1 MLIVDFDKIKSLKI
15 SPVACVEWIK
25 ESFSIKKGSQLPPK
39 CSIHPEGLDFYT
51 SMPCLLPKEYD
62 RFCLKLVHRISGA
75 TPALGSDI
83 LVYEASSGELLAL
96 MDCDWITAMR
106 TGAVATLAAQTLRKS
121 GEITYSF
128 IGLGNTARATLSC
141 LLDSERETMHN
152 VILEEYKGYSEDFI
166 RRFSGYGN
174 VRFSVM
180 DSAGKV
186 IRRSDVVYS
195 CVTQADG
202 LICEDL
208 SCFRPGCL
216 VIPVHTRGFQNCD
229 TVFDKVFADDTAHV
243 RGFKYFDKFRRFA
256 ELQDVLSKEKEGRSD
271 DTERILSYNVGI
283 ALHDALFASKILD
296 IVKREGDVVSF
307 GTNKPT
313 DKFWV

>member
-1 MLIVDFDKIKSLKI
+1 MLIVDFDKIKSLNI
-15 SPVACVEWIK
+15 SPATCVEWIK
-25 ESFSIKKGSQLPPK
+25 ESFSVKKDSQLPPK

-51 SMPCLLPKEYD
+51 SMPCLLPKEYN

-106 TGAVATLAAQTLRKS
+106 TGAVATLAAQTLRRS
-121 GEITYSF
+121 GEVTYSF
-128 IGLGNTARATLSC
+128 IGLGNTARATLAC
-141 LLDSERETMHN
+141 LLDSEPETMHN
-152 VILEEYKGYSEDFI
+152 VVLEEYKGYSEDFI
-166 RRFSGYGN
+166 KRFAGYGN
-174 VRFSVM
+174 VRFTVR
-180 DSAGKV
+180 DSAKEA
-186 IRRSDVVYS
+186 IKESDVIYS
-195 CVTQADG
+195 CVTQADE
-202 LICEDL
+202 LICDDL
-208 SCFRPGCL
+208 GCFRPGCL

-229 TVFDKVFADDTAHV
+229 TMFDKVFADDTAHV

-271 DTERILSYNVGI
+271 DSERILSYNVGI

-296 IVKREGDVVSF
+296 IVAQKGDAVRF
-307 GTNKPT
+307 EARKPY

>member
-1 MLIVDFDKIKSLKI
+1 MLIVDFDKIKSLNI
-15 SPVACVEWIK
+15 SPATCVEWIK
-25 ESFSIKKGSQLPPK
+25 ESFSIKKDSQLPPK

-51 SMPCLLPKEYD
+51 SMPCLLPKEYN

-106 TGAVATLAAQTLRKS
+106 TGAVATLAAQTLRRS
-121 GEITYSF
+121 GEVTYSF
-128 IGLGNTARATLSC
+128 IGMGNTARATLAC
-141 LLDSERETMHN
+141 LLDSEPETMHN
-152 VILEEYKGYSEDFI
+152 VVLEEYKGYSEDFI
-166 RRFSGYGN
+166 KRFSGYEN
-174 VRFSVM
+174 VRFTVR
-180 DSAGKV
+180 DSAEDV
-186 IRRSDVVYS
+186 IRESDVIYS

-202 LICEDL
+202 LICDDPD
-208 SCFRPGCL
+208 CFRPGCL

-243 RGFKYFDKFRRFA
+243 RGFKYFDRFRRFA
-256 ELQDVLSKEKEGRSD
+256 ELQDVLSKGKKGRSD
-271 DTERILSYNVGI
+271 DSERILSYNVGI

-296 IVKREGDVVSF
+296 IVKREGDLVSYD
-307 GTNKPT
+307 TNKPT